1 VKVQTIAKDKGIA
14 AMVGVMVALDAK
26 HKHQLLWQQHRLHLR
41 IINIVTY
48 MKQTM
53 VHAMMIIVV
62 MDTELA
68 KVVFVQ
74 EILDVQM
81 IQHKQ
86 QLLLHQQHQT
96 STRFTQ
102 VFLNNTKRDVS
113 SSNNTK
119 SGSVQERT
127 TSKLGYLIVTKA
139 CAQMS
144 VEKVDI
150 LTRIS
155 DTKALIQPTN
165 KWWTIHFKF
174 ISQNKMLPIPPQILP
189 IQPQMLTI
197 QQLLLHQQ
205 HQTSTRFTQVFL
217 NNTKR
222 DVSSSN
228 NTKSGSVQERTTSKL
243 GYLIVTKACAQMSV
257 EKVDI
262 LTRISD
268 TKALI
273 QPTNKWWTIH
283 FKFISQNKMLPIP
296 PQILPIPPQMMLIL
310 PQQHLRLFHLHQ
322 QHLRLQLLQ
331 LHRLQLHLLQIQLH
345 ALLMAVPQIVPALN
359 KIRIVG

>member
-1 VKVQTIAKDKGIA
+1 
-14 AMVGVMVALDAK
+14 
-26 HKHQLLWQQHRLHLR
+26 
-41 IINIVTY
+41 

-53 VHAMMIIVV
+53 EHAVMILAV

-68 KVVFVQ
+68 KVDF
-74 EILDVQM
+74 VQM

-86 QLLLHQQHQT
+86 QLLRHQQHQT

-165 KWWTIHFKF
+165 KW
-174 ISQNKMLPIPPQILP
+174 
-189 IQPQMLTI
+189 
-197 QQLLLHQQ
+197 
-205 HQTSTRFTQVFL
+205 
-217 NNTKR
+217 
-222 DVSSSN
+222 
-228 NTKSGSVQERTTSKL
+228 
-243 GYLIVTKACAQMSV
+243 
-257 EKVDI
+257 
-262 LTRISD
+262 
-268 TKALI
+268 
-273 QPTNKWWTIH
+273 
-283 FKFISQNKMLPIP
+283 
-296 PQILPIPPQMMLIL
+296 
-310 PQQHLRLFHLHQ
+310 
-322 QHLRLQLLQ
+322 
-331 LHRLQLHLLQIQLH
+331 
-345 ALLMAVPQIVPALN
+345 
-359 KIRIVG
+359 

>member
-1 VKVQTIAKDKGIA
+1 
-14 AMVGVMVALDAK
+14 
-26 HKHQLLWQQHRLHLR
+26 
-41 IINIVTY
+41 
-48 MKQTM
+48 
-53 VHAMMIIVV
+53 MMIIVV

-86 QLLLHQQHQT
+86 QLLRHQQHQT

-155 DTKALIQPTN
+155 DTKAMIQTTSR
-165 KWWTIHFKF
+165 WWTINFKF
-174 ISQNKMLPIPPQILP
+174 ISQNKMLPIQLQILP
-189 IQPQMLTI
+189 IQPQML
-197 QQLLLHQQ
+197 
-205 HQTSTRFTQVFL
+205 
-217 NNTKR
+217 
-222 DVSSSN
+222 
-228 NTKSGSVQERTTSKL
+228 
-243 GYLIVTKACAQMSV
+243 
-257 EKVDI
+257 
-262 LTRISD
+262 
-268 TKALI
+268 
-273 QPTNKWWTIH
+273 
-283 FKFISQNKMLPIP
+283 
-296 PQILPIPPQMMLIL
+296 LIL
-310 PQQHLRLFHLHQ
+310 PHQHL
-322 QHLRLQLLQ
+322 
-331 LHRLQLHLLQIQLH
+331 
-345 ALLMAVPQIVPALN
+345 
-359 KIRIVG
+359 